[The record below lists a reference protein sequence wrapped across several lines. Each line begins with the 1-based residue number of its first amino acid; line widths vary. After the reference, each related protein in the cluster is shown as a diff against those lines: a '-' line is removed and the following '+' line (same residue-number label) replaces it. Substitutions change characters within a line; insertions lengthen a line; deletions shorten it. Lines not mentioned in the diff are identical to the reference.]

1 MESVYGQIDAIRIFL
16 DRYDVPA
23 DHDVRAALEQV
34 RRHIQRQ
41 TEESRRLAEAQ
52 ADAIVHAAE
61 IISELEETR
70 QRLEDARARAEAA
83 AHEAQR
89 LSAFGDILD
98 QSLSEIYIA
107 DQDSLALVHVNRGAR
122 KNIGYPLERLREMT
136 LADINGEFEM
146 EDLRNIVAPVL
157 DGTHDSLELT
167 TVHRRHDGSQY
178 PVRVHLEP
186 STFDERP
193 VLAVTAL
200 DITEQTRML
209 HRLHELAYLDP
220 LTKLP
225 NRACALDVVQKA
237 IEECHGYVAVLFL
250 DFDRFK
256 LINDSLGH
264 DFGDELLKEI
274 AKRLRAALRP
284 SDQVMPARL
293 GGDEFI
299 VVLKNLQSTENAAT
313 IAGRLVRELSGQ
325 YELGPHTVYSTVSI
339 GVVTTEHGYESAS
352 DMLRDA
358 DLAMYAAKNAGK
370 GRYAVFDEAMRN
382 DVQRRLSV
390 EGELRRAIEDNELVL
405 FYQPIVALDSRRLH
419 AVEALIRWRHP
430 TRGIVGPAEFI
441 SVAEETG
448 LVVPIGEWALDE
460 ALRQYV
466 EWQSVLG
473 KETPSV
479 HVNVSRRQL
488 LTPTLVDYV
497 ADRLQHYRVPPQSLH
512 LEVTESMIMH
522 DQKTALRVLNELR
535 EIGVKIDMDDFG
547 TGHSSLSCLHSFP
560 IDVLKIDRSFI
571 ITPTKIYEFVA
582 LLHAVLTLADNLGLE
597 VITEGIEDVEQLAT
611 LQALGCKYGQ
621 GYLFSRPLPPDELV
635 TFVRKHYTKETS
647 SLMHTA
653 ETLDLANVTWTDL
666 IRGTSDAQHDP

>member
-1 MESVYGQIDAIRIFL
+1 MESVNGQIDTIRFFL
-16 DRYDVPA
+16 DRPDVPA

-34 RRHIQRQ
+34 RRHIERQ

-98 QSLSEIYIA
+98 QSLTEIYIA
-107 DQDSLALVHVNRGAR
+107 DQESLALVHVNRGAR
-122 KNIGYPLERLREMT
+122 KNIGYPLDQLRKMT
-136 LADINGEFEM
+136 LADINGELELD
-146 EDLRNIVAPVL
+146 ELRKIVAAVL
-157 DGTHDSLELT
+157 DGSRASLELT
-167 TVHRRHDGSQY
+167 TVHRRHDGSRY
-178 PVRVHLEP
+178 PVRAHLEP
-186 STFDERP
+186 STFDEHP

-225 NRACALDVVQKA
+225 NRAYALDAVQKA
-237 IEECHGYVAVLFL
+237 VEECRGYVAVLFL

-264 DFGDELLKEI
+264 DVGDELLREI

-284 SDQVMPARL
+284 SDHVMPARL

-299 VVLKNLQSTENAAT
+299 VVLKDLQSPDNAAS

-325 YELGPHTVYSTVSI
+325 YQLGPHTVYSTVSI
-339 GVVTTEHGYESAS
+339 GVVTSEHGYESAG

-382 DVQRRLSV
+382 DAQRRLSI
-390 EGELRRAIEDNELVL
+390 EGELRRALEHRELVL
-405 FYQPIVALDSRRLH
+405 YYQPIVALDSRQLH
-419 AVEALIRWRHP
+419 AVEALIRWKHP
-430 TRGIVGPAEFI
+430 TRGIVSPAEFV

-448 LVVPIGEWALDE
+448 LVVPMGEWALDE

-473 KETPSV
+473 EETPSV

-497 ADRLQHYRVPPQSLH
+497 ADRLNHHGVPPQSLH

-522 DQKTALRVLNELR
+522 DQKTALRVLNDLR

-547 TGHSSLSCLHSFP
+547 TGHSSLSCLHAFP

-571 ITPTKIYEFVA
+571 VTPKKIYEFVA

-635 TFVRKHYTKETS
+635 TFVRKHYAKETS
-647 SLMHTA
+647 DLMHTA

-666 IRGTSDAQHDP
+666 IRGTSDAPHDS